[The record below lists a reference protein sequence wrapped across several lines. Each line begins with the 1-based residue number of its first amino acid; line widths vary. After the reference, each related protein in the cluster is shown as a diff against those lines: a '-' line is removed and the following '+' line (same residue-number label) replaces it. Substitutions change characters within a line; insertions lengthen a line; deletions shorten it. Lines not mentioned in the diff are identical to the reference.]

1 MRNIVI
7 TTALACAGI
16 TAPLLAQ
23 TGRTASQSGSTQSGS
38 TQSGTTAG
46 AAKYRAFQAAEGRA
60 LLDKYCVACHSQ
72 RAVNPAEGPVNL
84 ESASFDNILSHA
96 DTWERVLRKLSVRA
110 MPPQGMPR
118 PSEAEYAAFTNWLA
132 ASLDRAW
139 EGRTTP
145 GRYVVHRLNR
155 AEYSN
160 AVRDLLAVDIDV
172 TDLLPTDG
180 AEFGFDNIATAL
192 KTSPL
197 LLEGYVNAAERVSAM
212 AVGDPQV
219 RPGTTEHSIPRE
231 FSQNGYIAGLPLGT
245 FGGTVVHHVF
255 PADAEYRLS
264 GRLVRGVQ
272 EGYAGVEGNDTPY
285 TFVITVDGAE
295 VYSAPIGGPGDHEIQ
310 SKDLAAAQ
318 PIIDKRMTG
327 RVRVTAGPH
336 DVGFTWKE
344 RPFQVQDVWQPSTR
358 DSQEIHFIGGIPKL
372 RTVSIDGPYNV
383 HGVSEGPSRQ
393 RLFVC
398 HPAST
403 AGSGPGAS
411 PATTFSRVSTKSV
424 GAAGANLDET
434 NCATK
439 ILTNLAR
446 HAYRRPVTA
455 GDVEAPMSFYKR
467 ARQNG
472 GSFDDGVRAGVAR
485 VLSSPYFL
493 YRIES
498 DPAGARAGAAHP
510 VSDVELASRLSF
522 FLWSSIPDEKLLDL
536 AAAGRLRE
544 PDVLVAQA
552 RRMLTDDRSDALVDN
567 FTGQWL
573 QLRNL
578 EAKVVPDLLMFPD
591 FDDNM
596 RQGFRTE
603 TQMFFGYILRQD
615 RSALELLSADYTFA
629 DERLARHYGIQ
640 GVYGPQFRRVKL
652 TDPNRRGLLGQGS
665 ILAMTSVATRT
676 SPVFRGKYV
685 LSTFLN
691 TPPPP
696 PPPNVPSLDESNKD
710 SKVPKTVRAQL
721 ELHRKNQPCA
731 GCHRVIDPPG
741 FALENFDS
749 VGQWRDKGPDGAPL
763 DVAGLLADGSHVNGP
778 VALREAILSRP
789 DAFVTVIAEKMLT
802 YALGRGLEP
811 ADMPV
816 VRRIVRKAAQN
827 DYRLSS
833 IVIGIVESAPFQMR
847 TKLEPAESASV
858 PAAVIVARSN
868 DTARP
873 NKKE

>member
-1 MRNIVI
+1 MRKIAI
-7 TTALACAGI
+7 ITALAYVGI
-16 TAPLLAQ
+16 APLTAQ
-23 TGRTASQSGSTQSGS
+23 TTPSKTP
-38 TQSGTTAG
+38 TTAG
-46 AAKYRAFQAAEGRA
+46 AEKSRAFVNR
-60 LLDKYCVACHSQ
+60 YCIACHSS
-72 RAVNPAEGPVNL
+72 RAANPAAGPVNL
-84 ESASFDNILSHA
+84 ESKSFDDLSGHA
-96 DTWERVLRKLSVRA
+96 ETWERVLRKLSVRA
-110 MPPQGMPR
+110 MPPPGLPR
-118 PSEAEYAAFTNWLA
+118 PSEAEYAGFTSWLA
-132 ASLDRAW
+132 TSLDRAW
-139 EGRTTP
+139 EGHGTP

-155 AEYSN
+155 AEYAN
-160 AVRDLLAVDIDV
+160 AIRDLLAVDIDV

-219 RPGTTEHSIPRE
+219 RPGTVEHSISRE

-245 FGGTVVHHVF
+245 FGGTVVRHVF
-255 PADAEYRLS
+255 PADAEYKLS

-272 EGYAGVEGNDTPY
+272 EGYAGVEGNETPY

-295 VYSAPIGGPGDHEIQ
+295 VYSAPIGGPKDDEIQ
-310 SKDLAAAQ
+310 AADLAAAQ

-327 RVRVTAGPH
+327 RVRITAGPH

-344 RPFQVQDVWQPSTR
+344 RPFQLQDVWQPSAR
-358 DSQEIHFIGGIPKL
+358 DSQEVHMVAGLPKL

-383 HGVSEGPSRQ
+383 FGMSEGPTRE

-398 HPAST
+398 HP
-403 AGSGPGAS
+403 GSAPSSSSHVLAKS
-411 PATTFSRVSTKSV
+411 APA
-424 GAAGANLDET
+424 ANLDEPS
-434 NCATK
+434 CAVK

-446 HAYRRPVTA
+446 HAYRRPVTP
-455 GDVEAPMSFYKR
+455 GDVEAPLSFYKK

-472 GSFDDGVRAGVAR
+472 GSFDDGIRAGVAR

-493 YRIES
+493 YRVES
-498 DPAGARAGAAHP
+498 DPAGARAGVAHP

-544 PDVLVAQA
+544 PEVLTAQVH
-552 RRMLTDDRSDALVDN
+552 RLLGDERSDALVNN

-591 FDDNM
+591 FDDNI
-596 RQGFRTE
+596 RKGFRTE
-603 TQMFFGYILRQD
+603 TEMFFGYILRQD
-615 RSALELLSADYTFA
+615 RSALELLSADYTFV
-629 DERLARHYGIQ
+629 DERLAKHYGIK

-676 SPVFRGKYV
+676 SPVYRGKYV

-696 PPPNVPSLDESNKD
+696 APPNVPTLDESNKD
-710 SKVPKTVRAQL
+710 SKIPKTVRAQL

-741 FALENFDS
+741 FALENFNS

-763 DVAGLLADGSHVNGP
+763 DVAGTLADGSQVSGP

-789 DAFVTVIAEKMLT
+789 DAFVTIVTEKMLT

-811 ADMPV
+811 SDMPV
-816 VRRIVRKAAQN
+816 VRRIVKKAAQN

-833 IVIGIVESAPFQMR
+833 IILGIVDSAPFQMR
-847 TKLEPAESASV
+847 TKLEPAETASV
-858 PAAVIVARSN
+858 PADTIKVAGTKN
-868 DTARP
+868 AARLNNIARA
-873 NKKE
+873 NKE

>member
-1 MRNIVI
+1 MRKIVI
-7 TTALACAGI
+7 TTVLACVAI
-16 TAPLLAQ
+16 SAPMMAQ
-23 TGRTASQSGSTQSGS
+23 TANTPSKAASTAEAEKS
-38 TQSGTTAG
+38 
-46 AAKYRAFQAAEGRA
+46 RAFVN
-60 LLDKYCVACHSQ
+60 KYCIACHSK
-72 RAVNPAEGPVNL
+72 RGANPVEAPVNL
-84 ESASFDNILSHA
+84 ESASFDDLLGHA
-96 DTWERVLRKLSVRA
+96 ETWERVIRKLSVRA
-110 MPPQGMPR
+110 MPPPGAPR
-118 PSEAEYAAFTNWLA
+118 PSEAEYAAFTGWLA
-132 ASLDRAW
+132 QSVDRAW
-139 EGRTTP
+139 EGHSTP

-155 AEYSN
+155 AEYAN

-219 RPGTTEHSIPRE
+219 RPGTTEHSISRE
-231 FSQNGYIAGLPLGT
+231 FSQNGYIDGLPLGT
-245 FGGTVVHHVF
+245 VGGTVVHHVF
-255 PADAEYRLS
+255 PADAEYKLS

-295 VYSAPIGGPGDHEIQ
+295 VYSAPIGGPSDDEIQ
-310 SKDLAAAQ
+310 AKDLAAAQ

-344 RPFQVQDVWQPSTR
+344 RPAKLQDVWEPSPR
-358 DSQEIHFIGGIPKL
+358 DSQEVHMVAGMPRLK
-372 RTVSIDGPYNV
+372 TVSIDGPYNV
-383 HGVSEGPSRQ
+383 HGLSEGPSRQ

-398 HPAST
+398 HPGVAVSRV
-403 AGSGPGAS
+403 AAKNVAGAS
-411 PATTFSRVSTKSV
+411 L
-424 GAAGANLDET
+424 AGGNLDEAS
-434 NCATK
+434 CASK

-446 HAYRRPVTA
+446 HAYRRPVTPD
-455 GDVEAPMSFYKR
+455 DVEAPLSFYKR
-467 ARQNG
+467 ARQSG
-472 GSFDDGVRAGVAR
+472 GSFDDGIRAGVAR

-493 YRIES
+493 YRVES
-498 DPAGARAGAAHP
+498 DPPGARAGVAHP

-522 FLWSSIPDEKLLDL
+522 FLWSSVPDEKLLDL
-536 AAAGRLRE
+536 AAAGRLRDPE
-544 PDVLVAQA
+544 VLSAQVH
-552 RRMLTDDRSDALVDN
+552 RMLGDERSDALVDN

-578 EAKVVPDLLMFPD
+578 EAKVVPDILLFPD
-591 FDDNM
+591 FDDNV
-596 RQGFRTE
+596 RKAFRTE
-603 TQMFFGYILRQD
+603 TQMFFGYILRHD
-615 RSALELLSADYTFA
+615 RSTLELLSADYTFA
-629 DERLARHYGIQ
+629 DERLARHYGIK

-652 TDPNRRGLLGQGS
+652 IDPNRRGLLGQGS
-665 ILAMTSVATRT
+665 ILSMTSVATRT
-676 SPVFRGKYV
+676 SPVYRGKYV
-685 LSTFLN
+685 LTTFLN

-696 PPPNVPSLDESNKD
+696 APPNVPTLDESNKD
-710 SKVPKTVRAQL
+710 SKIPKTVRAQL

-763 DVAGLLADGSHVNGP
+763 DVAGVLADGEQVNGP

-789 DAFVTVIAEKMLT
+789 DAFVTVVTEKMLT

-827 DYRLSS
+827 DYQLSS
-833 IVIGIVESAPFQMR
+833 VIMGIVESAPFQMR
-847 TKLEPAESASV
+847 TKLEPVETARSAD
-858 PAAVIVARSN
+858 AVKLARSN
-868 DTARP
+868 TSRSKREQP
-873 NKKE
+873 